1 MNKARS
7 DWYLCLS
14 SEHGGAP
21 VVESRRLERG
31 AAYQDAALL
40 RLVTDR
46 KTWVTEEGA
55 SSSRE
60 GVEEAGLYAPAAHAV
75 LELPDSP

>member
-1 MNKARS
+1 MNEPKIN
-7 DWYLCLS
+7 WHLCLS
-14 SEHGGAP
+14 SEHGGTP
-21 VVESRRLERG
+21 VIESRRLARN

-60 GVEEAGLYAPAAHAV
+60 GAEECGLYAPAAHAV